1 LQNKTINRILKRGAA
16 ALHRH
21 KSSSK
26 ELKRF
31 EEIYTTVYRH
41 ARKKGQSHKDA
52 LKYCWNVY
60 SSQAP
65 DTERSIIKKV
75 TGPKMKLNKQNLRQM
90 IIREMLEGDVINMSD
105 FKQKTIEPDPVVG
118 AEQRSYESFLSE
130 IHTQL
135 IDFMND
141 DFESLSSDQQVFIDS
156 VLDMIED
163 ELGMD
168 NEEEIDF
175 GEDDDMPPDESE
187 EYDEDEEEDF

>member
-1 LQNKTINRILKRGAA
+1 LPNQTINRILRKGAA
-16 ALHRH
+16 ALHRQ

-65 DTERSIIKKV
+65 NSERAIIKKV
-75 TGPKMKLNKQNLRQM
+75 TGRKMKLSKQNLRQM
-90 IIREMLEGDVINMSD
+90 ILKEMLEGDIINMSD
-105 FKQKTIEPDPVVG
+105 FKQKSMEPE
-118 AEQRSYESFLSE
+118 AEVESDEQGYEGFLSE

-135 IDFMND
+135 IDFMTD
-141 DFESLSSDQQVFIDS
+141 DFKTISSDQQVFLDS
-156 VLDMIED
+156 ILDMIED
-163 ELGMD
+163 ELGMED
-168 NEEEIDF
+168 EEEIDF
-175 GEDDDMPPDESE
+175 GGDDYMPSEDGDF
-187 EYDEDEEEDF
+187 DEDEDF

>member
-1 LQNKTINRILKRGAA
+1 MGLA
-16 ALHRH
+16 ALHKR
-21 KSSSK
+21 KTSSK

-65 DTERSIIKKV
+65 NAESAIIKKA
-75 TGPKMKLNKQNLRQM
+75 TGRKMKLNKQNLRQM
-90 IIREMLEGDVINMSD
+90 IIREMLEGDVVNMSD
-105 FKQKTIEPDPVVG
+105 FKQKTIEPDPEVG
-118 AEQRSYESFLSE
+118 GEQQGYESFLSE

-141 DFESLSSDQQVFIDS
+141 DFETLNSDQQVFLDNI
-156 VLDMIED
+156 LDMIEG
-163 ELGMD
+163 ELGMED
-168 NEEEIDF
+168 EEGIDF
-175 GEDDDMPPDESE
+175 GDDEEGEYEDDL
-187 EYDEDEEEDF
+187 EDDL